1 MRKEKTVTT
10 TKNRRG
16 HGFLLLRTA
25 FVLRA
30 VPCAVAAYVL
40 WLLVLVLV
48 LCGPAA
54 ACAAE
59 HLVEEAELGA
69 RLHDVGE

>member
-1 MRKEKTVTT
+1 MRKMDTRQRARAEIVGAV
-10 TKNRRG
+10 R
-16 HGFLLLRTA
+16 A